1 MDISQFLISLYDILV
16 IYVSF
21 LQKNVFFE
29 KVEDF
34 ILKSNKIFTA
44 VTQDRI

>member
-21 LQKNVFFE
+21 LQKKNVFFE

-34 ILKSNKIFTA
+34 IL
-44 VTQDRI
+44 